1 MAGVTKDPALV
12 VLLCVFV
19 LTGAISAYYLVLGL
33 REGRMGLK
41 FNFPYRTEPYP
52 DGREPG
58 YAYRSHSPGLF
69 WNEIG
74 MQVLAVAV
82 SIVMIFVLLCAP

>member
-1 MAGVTKDPALV
+1 VGVFAV
-12 VLLCVFV
+12 
-19 LTGAISAYYLVLGL
+19 TGAISAYYLVRGL
-33 REGRMGLK
+33 KEGRMGLK
-41 FNFPYRTEPYP
+41 FNFPYRTQPYP

-82 SIVMIFVLLCAP
+82 SIAMITLLLSAP

>member
-1 MAGVTKDPALV
+1 MKDPTLFALIGLFAV
-12 VLLCVFV
+12 A
-19 LTGAISAYYLVLGL
+19 GAISAHYLLRGL
-33 REGRMGLK
+33 TEGRMGLK
-41 FNFPYRTEPYP
+41 FNFPYRTEPYS

-74 MQVLAVAV
+74 MQVLAVTV
-82 SIVMIFVLLCAP
+82 SIVMIFVLLSVL

>member
-1 MAGVTKDPALV
+1 MIDANHLPLIG
-12 VLLCVFV
+12 LLAIFV
-19 LTGAISAYYLVLGL
+19 LFGAISAYYLVRGL
-33 REGRMGLK
+33 VDGRIGRK
-41 FNFPYRTEPYP
+41 FNFPYRTMPLS

-74 MQVLAVAV
+74 MQVLAVAA
-82 SIVMIFVLLCAP
+82 SIVAIFILLSVP